1 MHIDKCDQKGIDVT
15 VDNVM
20 YIPDNMETQDVKG
33 KFINFFCVFILMKLV
48 LTVNCLFTDDVSSV
62 IANLHHVRLDHDYTP
77 LTSPKRS
84 SSSAEDDD
92 ELGKITPIFYSH

>member
-1 MHIDKCDQKGIDVT
+1 
-15 VDNVM
+15 
-20 YIPDNMETQDVKG
+20 
-33 KFINFFCVFILMKLV
+33 MKLV
-48 LTVNCLFTDDVSSV
+48 LTNCLVTDDVSSV

-92 ELGKITPIFYSH
+92 ELGNITITFHSY